1 MNPQF
6 VKDTIHKLMELFERQ
21 DFSEVLRHT
30 IIRRHP
36 DDTVPSDK
44 WSLGNRLLMVLSGT
58 LDARGYKQ
66 WLDVGRHVRKGET
79 SIKIVAP
86 ILRRSKKEVADDTEP
101 AFQLVGFC
109 PIAVFAVESTDGKPL
124 PEYHY
129 APPELPPLWP
139 VAKKLG
145 INVRYA
151 PFSGNDL
158 GYYQPGRQQIVLKSQ
173 DAFVFYHEL
182 AHAVHN
188 SFAPIRK
195 GELARAE
202 VVAEMTAAVLCQ
214 MQGVSGY
221 ENSAYRYMARYAK
234 GKDDKAVLQFIL
246 GTLTEV
252 EQVVNRILALSAAE
266 ETSTSIAPPIEAK
279 SA

>member
-86 ILRRSKKEVADDTEP
+86 ILRRSKKEAADDTEP

-109 PIAVFAVESTDGKPL
+109 PIAVFAVEATDGKPL
-124 PEYHY
+124 PEYH
-129 APPELPPLWP
+129 
-139 VAKKLG
+139 
-145 INVRYA
+145 
-151 PFSGNDL
+151 NDNNT
-158 GYYQPGRQQIVLKSQ
+158 GRK
-173 DAFVFYHEL
+173 A
-182 AHAVHN
+182 
-188 SFAPIRK
+188 FAPRDLEMRITVNHC
-195 GELARAE
+195 GYS
-202 VVAEMTAAVLCQ
+202 VVAVPGHFEDYTTQETHYYYDKDGKRHSWTEDVVRQ
-214 MQGVSGY
+214 RWVSESYHPYAYLSMIYNFYDMDDGTLVASFSDSRDREY
-221 ENSAYRYMARYAK
+221 ENDPANGMLGRSL
-234 GKDDKAVLQFIL
+234 KDCFRKIF
-246 GTLTEV
+246 
-252 EQVVNRILALSAAE
+252 
-266 ETSTSIAPPIEAK
+266 K
-279 SA
+279 K